1 MNFKG
6 FLRVVVFLAIVFVII
21 YVGVNNVQTINF
33 SFPLALQ
40 KDVRAPACFILFGAF
55 AVGVLGGWI
64 LHVGGGGGGGGRSR
78 SSGKDK

>member
-6 FLRVVVFLAIVFVII
+6 FLRVLVFLAIVFVII
-21 YVGVNNVQTINF
+21 YVGVNNVQQINF

-55 AVGVLGGWI
+55 AVGVLGGWV
-64 LHVGGGGGGGGRSR
+64 LHIGGGSGGGRAR
-78 SSGKDK
+78 SSSKDK